1 MSDRNTMDQD
11 VVQLLKEENEMLR
24 REVRV
29 AREASEITS
38 QLVAEQFEETYRV
51 LQLFQTANAQRQGV
65 LDAAQRI
72 SIIAADAG
80 GTISLFNRGAETL
93 LGYCA
98 SEVVGSHSPEFFHLK
113 SELEKGGKELSS
125 RKEVREGG
133 ENPASGLLFRYALE
147 GHFEER
153 EWTYVRKNGST
164 FPVTMSVTPL
174 PGSDGEISGYLC
186 VAMDITERKR
196 AEREITEAMNAAESA
211 NRAKSTFLANMSHEL
226 RTPLNAI
233 IGYSEMLQEDAADM
247 NLGGLASDLKKIETA
262 GKHLLSLIND
272 VLDLSKIEA
281 GKMNLVP
288 ETFNIPDLVHEIA
301 MTVRPLVEKNA
312 NRLIINLEE
321 DSGQI
326 HADMT
331 RLRQVLLNLLS
342 NACKFT
348 EKGTVTLT
356 IKREIK
362 DGKSG
367 KDVKNGQDGQEWVN
381 FIVTD
386 TGIGMTQ
393 EQLEKVFHPFTQ
405 ADDSTSRRY
414 GGTGLGLA
422 ISKKFC
428 QMMGGGITVISNAGQ
443 GSTFTMSI
451 PARVEIKSHEPVIE
465 VTESTSAVTDISLVQ
480 PGANVVLAID
490 DDPAVADLLHR
501 YLKKDGLTV
510 VSAFSAEEG
519 LRLAREIKPIAITLD
534 IMMPDKDGWDI
545 LKELKAD
552 SMLSKIPV
560 IIISITDNREKGF
573 ALGIADYLIKPIDR
587 DRLINVLEK
596 FRKSQ
601 QHGDIMVVEDD
612 LHIRELMVRI
622 LRKEGWKV
630 IEAENG
636 GVALEKLKEYQ
647 PQLIFLDLLMPE
659 MDGFEFVRETQG
671 KEAWKSIPIVIV
683 TSKDLT
689 QEDYRRLNSHVKTVI
704 QKGGTGTEGLIEEIR
719 KQALR
724 YVKVKN
730 EG

>member
-1 MSDRNTMDQD
+1 MNQD
-11 VVQLLKEENEMLR
+11 LIQLLKEENEGLR

-113 SELEKGGKELSS
+113 SELEQRGKELSS
-125 RKEVREGG
+125 RKEVRDGG
-133 ENPASGLLFRYALE
+133 ENPAPGLLFRYALE

-153 EWTYVRKNGST
+153 EWTYIRKNGST

-301 MTVRPLVEKNA
+301 MTVRPLAEKNA

-326 HADMT
+326 HADIT

-348 EKGTVTLT
+348 EKGTITLA
-356 IKREIK
+356 IKREIKSGK

-405 ADDSTSRRY
+405 ADDSTSRKY

-545 LKELKAD
+545 LKELKGD
-552 SMLSKIPV
+552 SSLSKIPV

-587 DRLINVLEK
+587 DRLISVLEK
-596 FRKSQ
+596 FRKRPQ
-601 QHGDIMVVEDD
+601 DGDIMVVEDD
-612 LHIRELMVRI
+612 SHIRELMVRL

-630 IEAENG
+630 VEAENG
-636 GVALEKLKEYQ
+636 GVALGMLKKHR

-659 MDGFEFVRETQG
+659 IDGFEFIRETQRN
-671 KEAWKSIPIVIV
+671 EDWKSIPIVIV